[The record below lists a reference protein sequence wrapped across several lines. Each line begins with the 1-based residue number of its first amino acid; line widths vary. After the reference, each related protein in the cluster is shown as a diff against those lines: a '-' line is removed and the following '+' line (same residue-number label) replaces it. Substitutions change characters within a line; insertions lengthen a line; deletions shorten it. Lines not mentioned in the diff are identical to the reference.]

1 MGTGNKVEMLIAIC
15 AVLTSAIAVFIAW
28 DQGRVMRAAAWCC
41 LSRDPDRRICFNEC
55 RHSLYGYPCFQ

>member
-28 DQGRVMRAAAWCC
+28 DQGRVMRAQQHGAVYPVIQI
-41 LSRDPDRRICFNEC
+41 DEC
-55 RHSLYGYPCFQ
+55 RHSLYGYSCFQ

>member
-28 DQGRVMRAAAWCC
+28 DQGRVMRAQQHGAV
-41 LSRDPDRRICFNEC
+41 
-55 RHSLYGYPCFQ
+55 

>member
-28 DQGRVMRAAAWCC
+28 DQGRVKNR
-41 LSRDPDRRICFNEC
+41 
-55 RHSLYGYPCFQ
+55 

>member
-28 DQGRVMRAAAWCC
+28 DQGRVMRAQQQGATIILRLDARA
-41 LSRDPDRRICFNEC
+41 SSSIIARISTSGRR
-55 RHSLYGYPCFQ
+55 